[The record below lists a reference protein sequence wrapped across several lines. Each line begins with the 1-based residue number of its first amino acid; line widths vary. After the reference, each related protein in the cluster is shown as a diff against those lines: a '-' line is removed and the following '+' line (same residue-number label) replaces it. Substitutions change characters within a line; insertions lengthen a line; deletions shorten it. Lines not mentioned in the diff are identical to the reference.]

1 MMTDLDLAATP
12 VTDAR
17 PSGTERAAA
26 RGPRGARLRRVWRG
40 RPGDPAWVRP
50 GLLALLAAA
59 ALLYLIGLDRSG
71 WANAFYSAAVQAG
84 AHSWKAFFFG
94 SSDAANFIT
103 VDKPP
108 ASLWVMDLS
117 ARLFGVNSWSILA
130 PQALEGVACVGVL
143 YLTVRRWFGPAAGL
157 LAGLVLALT
166 PVATLMFRFNNP
178 DALLATLLTLAAYA
192 VTRAI
197 EKAGTRWLVLAA
209 VFVGLGF
216 TTKMLQALLVLPAF
230 AAAYAVAAPTPPW
243 RRARQLAAAGAALLV
258 SCGWWVAIVQL
269 WPAASRP
276 YIGGSQTNSV
286 VELIFG
292 YNGLGRITGNE
303 TGSVVPGGAARAGA
317 WGATGLGRLFS
328 SSWGGQIAWLL
339 PAALAF
345 LVALL
350 WLCRRAPRTDRT
362 RAAVVLWGGSLLVTA
377 VVFSF
382 AQGIFHEY
390 YSVALAP
397 AIWALVGIGATALWA
412 RRSAVAWRLC
422 LAAIVA
428 ATAVWAFVLLD
439 RSPAW
444 LPWLRPTVLAV
455 GLPAAAALVVADRL
469 ARRAATALAAVGVAI
484 ALAGPAV
491 YSVQTAAAAHS
502 GSLPSA
508 GPAVSGGRGGG
519 FGPGGGLRFGGAT
532 LPAAQAAGNSA
543 TGAGGAGGATDGIGA
558 PVAPTGA
565 QGGGVPTTQ
574 GGGTA
579 VAPAG
584 ANGFAG
590 AGAAGGAGAG
600 AAGGL
605 LDAST
610 PSAAL
615 VALLERHADRYT
627 WVAATVGAQ
636 SAAGYQLATGDPVM
650 SLGGFNGSDPY
661 PSLARFEALV
671 GAGKVHYFIAG
682 GMDGLGNDAP
692 AGSAAD
698 GAAATTGAAGAR
710 GAGAQASGGDS
721 AMSAISAWV
730 EAHFTSRTV
739 GGVTV
744 YDLTSRSS

>member
-1 MMTDLDLAATP
+1 MMTALDLAATP
-12 VTDAR
+12 ETDAR
-17 PSGTERAAA
+17 PPGTERAAA
-26 RGPRGARLRRVWRG
+26 RSPRGARLRRVWRG

-94 SSDAANFIT
+94 SFDAANFIT

-178 DALLATLLTLAAYA
+178 DALLATLLTLGAYA

-197 EKAGTRWLVLAA
+197 EKGSTRWLVLAA
-209 VFVGLGF
+209 AFVGLGF

-230 AAAYAVAAPTPPW
+230 AAAYAIAAPTPPW
-243 RRARQLAAAGAALLV
+243 RRARQLAAAGVALLV

-350 WLCRRAPRTDRT
+350 WLSRRAPRTDRT
-362 RAAVVLWGGSLLVTA
+362 RAAVVLWGGGLLVTA

-382 AQGIFHEY
+382 AEGIIHEY

-397 AIWALVGIGATALWA
+397 AIGALVGIGATALWA
-412 RRSAVAWRLC
+412 RRSAVSWRLC

-444 LPWLRPTVLAV
+444 LPWLRPTILAV

-491 YSVQTAAAAHS
+491 YSVQTASAAHS

-519 FGPGGGLRFGGAT
+519 FGPGGGAGLRFGGTT
-532 LPAAQAAGNSA
+532 LPAVQAGNGA
-543 TGAGGAGGATDGIGA
+543 TSAGGAAKANGA

-565 QGGGVPTTQ
+565 QGGGAPSVQ
-574 GGGTA
+574 GGRHGGRPGGSQRLRRSGRGGQSGRRRSRWSA
-579 VAPAG
+579 RCQHAERR
-584 ANGFAG
+584 
-590 AGAAGGAGAG
+590 AGGPARAQRRPLHLGRGDGRRPVGRRLPARHRRSG
-600 AAGGL
+600 DESRRLQRQRSVPEPRPVRGPGGRRQG
-605 LDAST
+605 
-610 PSAAL
+610 
-615 VALLERHADRYT
+615 ALLHRRRHGRPGQRRPRP
-627 WVAATVGAQ
+627 AAPPT
-636 SAAGYQLATGDPVM
+636 
-650 SLGGFNGSDPY
+650 
-661 PSLARFEALV
+661 ARPPRR
-671 GAGKVHYFIAG
+671 
-682 GMDGLGNDAP
+682 AP
-692 AGSAAD
+692 RAPGRRRP
-698 GAAATTGAAGAR
+698 GIGR
-710 GAGAQASGGDS
+710 
-721 AMSAISAWV
+721 
-730 EAHFTSRTV
+730 
-739 GGVTV
+739 
-744 YDLTSRSS
+744 

>member
-1 MMTDLDLAATP
+1 MTNPADFAGPPASDPQPAAVAGDAGVRTP
-12 VTDAR
+12 
-17 PSGTERAAA
+17 
-26 RGPRGARLRRVWRG
+26 ARLRRLWRG
-40 RPGDPAWVRP
+40 RPQDPAWVRP
-50 GLLALLAAA
+50 ALLALLAAT
-59 ALLYLIGLDRSG
+59 ALLYLVGLGRSG

-117 ARLFGVNSWSILA
+117 ARLFGVNAWSILA

-143 YLTVRRWFGPAAGL
+143 YLTVRRWFGPLAGL

-178 DALLATLLTLAAYA
+178 DALLVLLLTLGAYA

-209 VFVGLGF
+209 VIVGLGF
-216 TTKMLQALLVLPAF
+216 TTKMLQALLVVPAF
-230 AAAYAVAAPTPPW
+230 AAAYAMAAPASPW
-243 RRARQLAAAGAALLV
+243 RRARQLALAGIALLL

-303 TGSVVPGGAARAGA
+303 TGSVVPGGAGRAGA

-339 PAALAF
+339 PAALLF

-350 WLCRRAPRTDRT
+350 WLSRRAPRGDRT
-362 RAAVVLWGGSLLVTA
+362 RAAAVLWGGGLLVTA

-382 AQGIFHEY
+382 AQGIIHEY
-390 YSVALAP
+390 YAVALAP
-397 AIWALVGIGATALWA
+397 AIGALVGIGATTLWA
-412 RRSAVAWRLC
+412 RRSRVGWRLC
-422 LAAIVA
+422 LAGIVA
-428 ATAVWAFVLLD
+428 TTAVWSFVLLD
-439 RSPAW
+439 RSPTW
-444 LPWLRPTVLAV
+444 LPWLRPIVLGG
-455 GLPAAAALVVADRL
+455 GLLAAALLIVADRL
-469 ARRAATALAAVGVAI
+469 ARRAALALAAVGVAI
-484 ALAGPAV
+484 ALAGPAF
-491 YSVQTAAAAHS
+491 YSVQTASAAHS

-508 GPAVSGGRGGG
+508 GPAVSGGRGGR
-519 FGPGGGLRFGGAT
+519 FGPGAGPSRLALGSGGPNG
-532 LPAAQAAGNSA
+532 PAAQGGN
-543 TGAGGAGGATDGIGA
+543 GAGFPNGAPPGAGATNGL
-558 PVAPTGA
+558 
-565 QGGGVPTTQ
+565 GGG
-574 GGGTA
+574 
-579 VAPAG
+579 G
-584 ANGFAG
+584 ANRFS
-590 AGAAGGAGAG
+590 AAGGAGATRFG
-600 AAGGL
+600 AAGGAGGL
-605 LDAST
+605 LDASR

-615 VALLERHADRYT
+615 VALLEHNSGRYT

-636 SAAGYQLATGDPVM
+636 SAAGYQLATNDPVM

-661 PSLARFEALV
+661 PTLAEFEALV

-682 GMDGLGNDAP
+682 GMGGTGGPAAGGNTSAG
-692 AGSAAD
+692 GSALGTAVPSVA
-698 GAAATTGAAGAR
+698 GGSTT
-710 GAGAQASGGDS
+710 GAQASGGDTS
-721 AMSAISAWV
+721 MSAISSWV
-730 EAHFTSRTV
+730 AAHFTARTV
-739 GGVTV
+739 GGITV
-744 YDLTSRSS
+744 YDLTSPGG

>member
-1 MMTDLDLAATP
+1 MTTAPDPTAAPATDLHP
-12 VTDAR
+12 G
-17 PSGTERAAA
+17 SAA
-26 RGPRGARLRRVWRG
+26 REASGRSSGRLRRLWRG
-40 RPGDPAWVRP
+40 RPEEPAWVRP
-50 GLLALLAAA
+50 ALLALLAGT
-59 ALLYLIGLDRSG
+59 ALLYLVGLDRSG

-117 ARLFGVNSWSILA
+117 ARLFGVNSWSILV

-178 DALLATLLTLAAYA
+178 DALLVLLLTLGAYA

-197 EKAGTRWLVLAA
+197 EKADTRWLVLAA
-209 VFVGLGF
+209 AFVGLGF
-216 TTKMLQALLVLPAF
+216 TTKMLQALLVVPAL
-230 AAAYAVAAPTPPW
+230 AAAYAIAAPTSPW
-243 RRARQLAAAGAALLV
+243 RRARQLVVAAVALLV

-303 TGSVVPGGAARAGA
+303 TGSVVPGGAGRAGA

-350 WLCRRAPRTDRT
+350 WLSRRAPRGDRT
-362 RAAVVLWGGSLLVTA
+362 RAAAVLWGGGLLVTA

-382 AQGIFHEY
+382 AEGIIHEY
-390 YSVALAP
+390 YAVALAP
-397 AIWALVGIGATALWA
+397 AIGALVGIGATALWA
-412 RRSAVAWRLC
+412 RRSRVGWRLC

-428 ATAVWAFVLLD
+428 TTAVWSFVLLD
-439 RSPAW
+439 RSPTW
-444 LPWLRPTVLAV
+444 QPWLRPIVLGGGLLAAV
-455 GLPAAAALVVADRL
+455 LLVVADRL
-469 ARRAATALAAVGVAI
+469 ARRAALALASVGVAV
-484 ALAGPAV
+484 ALAGPAM
-491 YSVQTAAAAHS
+491 YSVQTASAAHT

-508 GPAVSGGRGGG
+508 GPAVSGGANGR
-519 FGPGGGLRFGGAT
+519 FGPGGRRGQIGFGG
-532 LPAAQAAGNSA
+532 
-543 TGAGGAGGATDGIGA
+543 GA
-558 PVAPTGA
+558 PNGPSA
-565 QGGGVPTTQ
+565 QGGNGATIPNGSP
-574 GGGTA
+574 GGNGAPGGKSAPSGNGTPG
-579 VAPAG
+579 APAG
-584 ANGFAG
+584 ATAGNGS
-590 AGAAGGAGAG
+590 GGAGASRGTPGASAGRG

-605 LDAST
+605 LNASR
-610 PSAAL
+610 PSVAL
-615 VALLERHADRYT
+615 VTLLEQNAGRYT

-636 SAAGYQLATGDPVM
+636 SAAGYQLATDDPVM

-661 PSLARFEALV
+661 PTLAEFEALV

-682 GMDGLGNDAP
+682 GTGGLANAGADGNTVGPMGLGGG
-692 AGSAAD
+692 GSSN
-698 GAAATTGAAGAR
+698 
-710 GAGAQASGGDS
+710 GAQMGGGDS
-721 AMSAISAWV
+721 SMSAISAWV

-739 GGVTV
+739 GGITV
-744 YDLTSRSS
+744 YDLTSRSG